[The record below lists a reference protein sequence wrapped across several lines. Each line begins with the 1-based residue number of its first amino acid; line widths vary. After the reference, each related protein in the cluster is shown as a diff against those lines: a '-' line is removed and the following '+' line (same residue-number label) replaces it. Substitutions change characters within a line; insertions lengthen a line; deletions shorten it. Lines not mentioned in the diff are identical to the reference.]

1 MEGTVEA
8 EKVVVP
14 VRPNGHCAAFRTDQ
28 ERLAARRAKHGDA
41 TSTMAERA
49 AERAEKRE
57 ALKRQY
63 ATNAQARREK
73 ERAEAERAET
83 AAAARL
89 REERTRRKLETLEA
103 QALVEAQ
110 AHRRQL
116 HREQLELARLHRC
129 RALALYH
136 GWRPWRR
143 AVERAAARLAEAAA
157 FRDRRRLRGA
167 VGGLREH
174 VRGAWYAAAMREVAA
189 LGRARD
195 WAWRRRAAE
204 GLQGFMYNFID
215 EVNGRRGH
223 HHRALRLLA
232 AGLAAFAQ
240 RRRAAR
246 ARLAEAQRFQR
257 YGLARGPLV
266 AWHLHAR
273 RVAEEEHWRLANLT
287 FRAQAWAAYRVRW
300 KGFQTWRK
308 AVRMRKMQRMVGGVQ
323 ADLANLSYR
332 TEYSKQRRQR
342 RRGRE
347 GSEAEV
353 GLGAEEAA
361 GA

>member
-1 MEGTVEA
+1 M
-8 EKVVVP
+8 
-14 VRPNGHCAAFRTDQ
+14 F
-28 ERLAARRAKHGDA
+28 
-41 TSTMAERA
+41 M
-49 AERAEKRE
+49 
-57 ALKRQY
+57 
-63 ATNAQARREK
+63 
-73 ERAEAERAET
+73 
-83 AAAARL
+83 
-89 REERTRRKLETLEA
+89 
-103 QALVEAQ
+103 
-110 AHRRQL
+110 
-116 HREQLELARLHRC
+116 
-129 RALALYH
+129 
-136 GWRPWRR
+136 
-143 AVERAAARLAEAAA
+143 
-157 FRDRRRLRGA
+157 
-167 VGGLREH
+167 LREH
-174 VRGAWYAAAMREVAA
+174 VRGARYAAAMREVAA

-246 ARLAEAQRFQR
+246 ARLAEARRFRR
-257 YGLARGPLV
+257 YRVARGPLV

-308 AVRMRKMQRMVGGVQ
+308 AVRTRKMQRMFGGVQ

-332 TEYSKQRRQR
+332 TEYGKQRRQR

-347 GSEAEV
+347 GLEAEAGPGPGVEV
-353 GLGAEEAA
+353 GVGAEEAA
-361 GA
+361 AA